1 MVFLHYFFTLL
12 LILSSIFVLI
22 SKNPVH
28 SVLFL
33 ILCFCNASCI
43 LFLFDSEFLG
53 LIFIIIYVGAIAIL
67 FLFVVMMLNV
77 KIYSTGNSL
86 YYLPFLLL
94 GMFILLLQ
102 FYLIFEEVFSNS
114 TFWSTNLAYNF
125 TNYLDN
131 LNSIDV
137 LGQSL
142 YNYYL
147 SCFLL
152 AGLILLVAM
161 IGAIVLTLNFS
172 SQRKNE
178 LASRQLSRSDSFLA
192 FFR

>member
-1 MVFLHYFFTLL
+1 MITLHNFFSFLL
-12 LILSSIFVLI
+12 LLSSIFVFI

-33 ILCFCNASCI
+33 ILTFCNASAI
-43 LFLFDSEFLG
+43 LFLFNAEFLG
-53 LIFIIIYVGAIAIL
+53 LIFIIIYVGAIAVL

-77 KIYSTGNSL
+77 KIYSSDEFS
-86 YYLPFLLL
+86 YLPFIFL
-94 GMFILLLQ
+94 GGFV
-102 FYLIFEEVFSNS
+102 LIVQIFLVLEKAFSNS
-114 TFWSTNLAYNF
+114 NFWETSLSYTFD
-125 TNYLDN
+125 NYLDT
-131 LNSIDV
+131 LTSIDV

-147 SCFLL
+147 LCFLL
-152 AGLILLVAM
+152 AGLVLLVAM

-178 LASRQLSRSDSFLA
+178 LVSRQLSRSDNFLA
-192 FFR
+192 FFK

>member
-1 MVFLHYFFTLL
+1 MITFFYLGSLFLL
-12 LILSSIFVLI
+12 LLSSIFVLI

-33 ILCFCNASCI
+33 ILCFCNSAII
-43 LFLFDSEFLG
+43 LFVLNTEFLG
-53 LIFIIIYVGAIAIL
+53 LIFIIVYVGAIAIL

-77 KIYSTGNSL
+77 KVLSSENFNLFIPLLYSGAGILMFKDVLASNIGVTFTHYVDSL
-86 YYLPFLLL
+86 
-94 GMFILLLQ
+94 
-102 FYLIFEEVFSNS
+102 N
-114 TFWSTNLAYNF
+114 N
-125 TNYLDN
+125 
-131 LNSIDV
+131 IDV

-161 IGAIVLTLNFS
+161 IGAIILTLNFS

-178 LASRQLSRSDSFLA
+178 MPLRQLSRSDNFLT